1 MTWGDREQAARWAS
15 RYVDLANSELLARS
29 IAESDRRIEFLR
41 TAAAAAETI
50 ELRQAVYKLME
61 SEIKSRMVASS
72 RVDYAFKVIDPAL
85 VPDERDRVRPKRAL
99 LAVLGAGLG
108 ALSLVMILMVR
119 ARRRVPEETGA
130 GPAH

>member
-99 LAVLGAGLG
+99 LAVLGAVLG